1 MSRSD
6 NRSQGVFNSCGC
18 THGPLA
24 EHRPGGDAVCLD
36 HVGYRYDGRTNGF
49 SDAPPALRDVTLHV
63 PRGCNLGIIGPN
75 GAGKSTL
82 IKIMLG
88 LLESYDGTARIEG
101 MTPRQACQRGD
112 VIGYVPQRP
121 QVEWRFPVTARQ
133 VVHMG
138 LVGKT
143 GLLRWYSRAD
153 REYADRIM
161 ERVGVAD
168 LRERP
173 IGQLSGGQQQR
184 LFIARALAAK
194 PRILILD
201 EPMVGI
207 DEAGQQQFAQL
218 IHELHESLELTMVIV
233 SHDIQAIAAGCNR
246 VACLKQSIH
255 YHDAP
260 EGLTPEVLAE
270 VFEHEIRPVVERVGS
285 NVNAETPRRQ
295 DPKIGKGEK

>member
-1 MSRSD
+1 MSAAD
-6 NRSQGVFNSCGC
+6 DQPTAPAAGC
-18 THGPLA
+18 DCHHGPLA
-24 EHRPGGDAVCLD
+24 EHRPVEDVICLD
-36 HVGYRYDGRTNGF
+36 HVSYRYERGGTHGSR
-49 SDAPPALRDVTLHV
+49 DAVPALRDVTLHV
-63 PRGCNLGIIGPN
+63 PQGCNLGIIGPN

-88 LLESYDGTARIEG
+88 LLEGYTGTVEIAG
-101 MTPRQACQRGD
+101 MTPKQACRRGD
-112 VIGYVPQRP
+112 IIGYVPQRP
-121 QVEWRFPVTARQ
+121 EVEWRFPVTAQQ
-133 VVHMG
+133 VVRMG

-143 GLLRWYSRAD
+143 GLFRRYAKAD

-168 LRERP
+168 LRDRP

-207 DEAGQQQFAQL
+207 DEAGQHQFAQL
-218 IHELHESLELTMVIV
+218 IHDLHESFDLTMVIV

-270 VFEHEIRPVVERVGS
+270 VFEHEIKPVL
-285 NVNAETPRRQ
+285 TKQ
-295 DPKIGKGEK
+295 